1 MIYKI
6 IYFHTYKF
14 FRRIGENATPRA
26 CAVLLMSFINMF
38 HYGIALFIL
47 YYFIGEILVDSWPAW
62 AILSIGFLIIFSNM
76 VYVFYGKNYEKN
88 EKLLEEAPVAV
99 FKKRNKLVAFY
110 YIASILL
117 FITLIVLNYW
127 MLPKY

>member
-1 MIYKI
+1 M
-6 IYFHTYKF
+6 
-14 FRRIGENATPRA
+14 GEQAIPRTR
-26 CAVLLMSFINMF
+26 AVLVMSFINMF

-47 YYFIGEILVDSWPAW
+47 DYFIGEILIDTWPAW

-76 VYVFYGKNYEKN
+76 LFVFYGKKYEKI
-88 EKLLEEAPVAV
+88 EKHLDKAPVPV

-117 FITLIVLNYW
+117 FISLIVLNY
-127 MLPKY
+127 